1 MALFKS
7 YGGNDDNIRIQ
18 LENGY
23 NHWNFEGGMEQT
35 FLYHPD
41 WFDIDRKINS
51 RRSLL

>member
-23 NHWNFEGGMEQT
+23 NHWDFEGGMEQWKKT
-35 FLYHPD
+35 TPEEAYCKGVL
-41 WFDIDRKINS
+41 
-51 RRSLL
+51 